1 MGKKF
6 ICAIVSGAIV
16 ATTSLSF
23 AAGFKIN
30 EQGAKAMGM
39 ANAFTAQADD
49 PSALYYNPAGI
60 AFLKGFQVNLGALV
74 IDVPQT
80 EFTGTTPLSGNPP
93 LGTGTY
99 PVAETA
105 KRDIFIAPT
114 LYATYTLEKLPLSF
128 GLGINSIYPL
138 AKSWDDSSAFRN
150 QIQNIS
156 IKPINFQPTVAYRF
170 DRFNLAVAAGIDV
183 THAVV
188 SLQKTP
194 YSSTID
200 GNPNSAP
207 QGAFELG
214 NLGVDGT
221 ATDVGYNF
229 GLKWNPRKDL
239 TFGIAYRSKITLHIK
254 GDANFLATTPTGLGA
269 IGYTP
274 AQISALGS
282 AVAYYR
288 TRATSAASTDI
299 TLPDSL
305 SLGVAW
311 MPTDKLTLEFD
322 AERTGWSSFDKLQI
336 SFDSPQFAAF
346 NNQPSPKNWKDV
358 WCYKLGGQY
367 SLTEMIDLRA
377 GYAYDESPIPDSTL
391 GPELPDADRH
401 NAAFGLGIHNGRT
414 ALDLA
419 YMWVHFVDRTVNN
432 QNMQTLTGENGTFK
446 SDAHLFGANL
456 TVKF

>member
-1 MGKKF
+1 MKRKVIGSF
-6 ICAIVSGAIV
+6 VVGAV
-16 ATTSLSF
+16 LAMTTQSF
-23 AAGFKIN
+23 GAGFKIN

-39 ANAFTAQADD
+39 ANAFSAQADD
-49 PSALYYNPAGI
+49 PTALYYNPAGI
-60 AFLKGFQVNLGALV
+60 AFLKGIQVNLGSLV
-74 IDVPQT
+74 IAVPQT
-80 EFTGTTPLSGNPP
+80 DFTGTTPLTGNPP
-93 LGTGTY
+93 LGTGTSQ
-99 PVAETA
+99 VAETS
-105 KRDIFIAPT
+105 KRDIFIAPS
-114 LYATYTLEKLPLSF
+114 LYATYTMENIPLSF

-170 DRFNLAVAAGIDV
+170 DSLNLAVAAGIDI

-188 SLQKTP
+188 SLQKSP

-207 QGAFELG
+207 KGAFELG

-221 ATDVGYNF
+221 ATDVGYNL
-229 GLKWNPRKDL
+229 GLKWKPRKDL
-239 TFGIAYRSKITLHIK
+239 AFGVAYRSEITLHIK

-274 AQISALGS
+274 AQIGALGS
-282 AVAYYR
+282 AVAFYR
-288 TRATSAASTDI
+288 ARATSTASTDI
-299 TLPDSL
+299 TLPDQL
-305 SLGVAW
+305 NLAVAW
-311 MPTDKLTLEFD
+311 QPTDKLTLEFD
-322 AERTGWSSFDKLQI
+322 ADRTGWSSFDKLQI
-336 SFDSPQFAAF
+336 AFDSPQFAAF

-358 WCYKLGGQY
+358 WSYKVGGQY
-367 SLTEMIDLRA
+367 ALSDLIDLRA
-377 GYAYDESPIPDSTL
+377 GYAYDFSPVPDSTL

-401 NAAFGLGIHNGRT
+401 NVAFGLGIHNGRT

-419 YMWVHFVDRTVNN
+419 YMWVHFVDRTVNT